1 MERVRSS
8 TERWGPVLVL
18 LLVLVLALPAVA
30 ITNGVPDGDDHPNVG
45 SIVLRHDPETS
56 GFPDLPPL
64 LQWCSGTLIAK
75 KVFLTASHCTV
86 DLDFFSEE
94 LGFEVLVTFDPVIRE
109 KAKFYTGDWVTN
121 PDYNG
126 FSGQYGSS
134 DPGDVAVI
142 LLDKAPRIEPAQL
155 PPARLLDDLKDSGE
169 LKDTRFTA
177 VGYGTVRDGI
187 QGGFAAIL
195 DNLARNQAEQGFL
208 SLTEAWATMPM
219 TESTGNGGTC
229 YGDSGGPHFIHL
241 DGEET
246 NIVVSITVTGDAV
259 CKATDKTYR
268 MDSESARSFL
278 GDYVTLP

>member
-1 MERVRSS
+1 MRLWPSGARV
-8 TERWGPVLVL
+8 TGLAVL
-18 LLVLVLALPAVA
+18 LALVLALPALA
-30 ITNGVPDGDDHPNVG
+30 ITNGVPDGNDHPNVG

-64 LQWCSGTLIAK
+64 LQWCSGTLIAEN
-75 KVFLTASHCTV
+75 VFLTASHCTV

-94 LGFEVLVTFDPVIRE
+94 LEFEVLVTFDPVIKE
-109 KAKFYTGDWVTN
+109 KGKFYTGEWVTN
-121 PDYNG
+121 PAYNG
-126 FSGQYGSS
+126 FSGQYGAS

-142 LLDKAPRIEPAQL
+142 LLERAPRIEPAQL
-155 PPARLLDDLKDSGE
+155 PPAGLLDDLKDSGE

-195 DNLARNQAEQGFL
+195 DNLDRNQAEQGFL
-208 SLTEAWATMPM
+208 SLTEVWATMPM
-219 TESTGNGGTC
+219 TESTGDGGTC
-229 YGDSGGPHFIHL
+229 YGDSGGPHFIHQ

-268 MDSESARSFL
+268 MDSDSARSFL